1 MSGIFGIYYC
11 DQRPAKLDDLQHMLD
26 ILAHRGSDGA
36 DIWWDGPIGL
46 GHRML
51 WSTPESL
58 LEKLPAV
65 KGSLI
70 ITADARIDNRDELIE
85 SLKLDSRP
93 SEKITDSDIILAAYV
108 HWGEACPE
116 KLLGD
121 FAFAIWD
128 GDKQQLFC
136 ARDHF
141 GVKPFYYYAS
151 ESCVVFATEI
161 KAIFCI
167 SEVPRRLN
175 EVRIG
180 DYLSFMFHDVAITS
194 YQDIFRLP
202 PASTMTANANGI
214 KLKQYWVLDPDR
226 ELPPASN
233 EEYAAQFREI
243 FTKAVDCRL
252 RSAYEVGTTLSG
264 GLDSSSITG
273 TARNLMAKQ
282 GREPLHTFSAVFDK
296 LADCDERKYIEPILA
311 QGRLKHHYVQGN
323 KISPL
328 EQIEKMFWHQDEA
341 FCAPNWFMNWPLYG
355 EIQQQGVRIVL
366 DGFDGDT
373 TVSDGYGYLSELAK
387 ADRWLTFA
395 GEIRRLAKAF
405 DGSFW
410 QMLWSYVYQYRVRPL
425 MAKFRLLRIIRK
437 VGQRA
442 LHFVRP
448 ESPLAINSSANSLT
462 FSSLINPEFSHRM
475 SMVERHQDWRKM
487 QGHSGLDERQRHYR
501 NIAKQGLPPFALEVM
516 DKSMAAFG
524 IEPRYPFWDKR
535 LVEFCLALP
544 SNQKLNQ
551 GWNRVIMRRAMS
563 GILPI
568 EVQWRMGKTDFSP
581 NLTEGLV
588 GDRPRLDKAITQL
601 GALENYLDVKAIQET
616 YQRFIAEPSH
626 GGARQLWTVLS
637 LSLWLNYVVK
647 QGVVNQSIVD
657 QSALSLE
664 FLSQGKSK
672 VSSSV

>member
-11 DQRPAKLDDLQHMLD
+11 DQRPAKLDDLQRMLD

-36 DIWWDGPIGL
+36 DIWWNGPVGL

-65 KGSLI
+65 KGSLTV
-70 ITADARIDNRDELIE
+70 TADARIDNRDELIE
-85 SLKLDSRP
+85 SLKLNGRP
-93 SEKITDSDIILAAYV
+93 SEKITDSDIILAAYAR
-108 HWGEACPE
+108 WGEACPE
-116 KLLGD
+116 ELLGD

-128 GDKQQLFC
+128 GAKQQLFC

-167 SEVPRRLN
+167 PEVPRRLN
-175 EVRIG
+175 EVRVG
-180 DYLSFMFHDVAITS
+180 DYLSSMFHDVAITS

-202 PASTMTANANGI
+202 PANTMTVNANGI
-214 KLKQYWVLDPDR
+214 KLKQYWALDPDR
-226 ELPPASN
+226 ELPPASD
-233 EEYAAQFREI
+233 EEYAAQFRKI
-243 FTKAVDCRL
+243 FTQAVGCRL
-252 RSAYEVGTTLSG
+252 RSTYELGTTLSG

-273 TARNLMAKQ
+273 TARDFLAKEKRQ
-282 GREPLHTFSAVFDK
+282 PLHTFSAVFDGIP
-296 LADCDERKYIEPILA
+296 DCDERVYIESILS
-311 QGRLKHHYVQGN
+311 QGGLKHHYVQGD

-341 FCAPNWFMNWPLYG
+341 FCAPNWFMNWTLYG
-355 EIQQQGVRIVL
+355 EIQHKGVRVVL

-387 ADRWLTFA
+387 ADRWLA
-395 GEIRRLAKAF
+395 LAKESRRLAKAF

-410 QMLWSYVYQYRVRPL
+410 QLLWNYVHHYRVKPL
-425 MAKFRLLRIIRK
+425 MDRFRLFRIIRK
-437 VGQRA
+437 VSQGA
-442 LHFVRP
+442 LRLVRQENP
-448 ESPLAINSSANSLT
+448 PSVNSSINSLSGSP
-462 FSSLINPEFSHRM
+462 FINPELSHQLNM
-475 SMVERHQDWRKM
+475 MERRQAWKKM
-487 QGHSGLDERQRHYR
+487 QGHFGLHERQRHYR
-501 NIAKQGLPPFALEVM
+501 NIAKQGLPPFILEMM
-516 DKSMAAFG
+516 DKTMAAFG
-524 IEPRYPFWDKR
+524 LEPRYPFWDKR

-563 GILPI
+563 GTLPT

-588 GDRPRLDKAITQL
+588 GDRLRLDKAITQL
-601 GALENYLDVKAIQET
+601 GALENYLNVKAIKET
-616 YQRFIAEPSH
+616 YQCFLLDPSH
-626 GGARQLWTVLS
+626 IGARQLWTALS
-637 LSLWLNYVVK
+637 LSLWMNYVVN
-647 QGVVNQSIVD
+647 QGVVNQD
-657 QSALSLE
+657 ALPLE
-664 FLSQGKSK
+664 PLSQGKPK

>member
-11 DQRPAKLDDLQHMLD
+11 DQRPAKPDDLQPMLD

-36 DIWWDGPIGL
+36 DIWWNGPVGL

-65 KGSLI
+65 KGSLT
-70 ITADARIDNRDELIE
+70 ITADARIDNRDELIA
-85 SLKLDSRP
+85 SLVLNSLP
-93 SEKITDSDIILAAYV
+93 PEKITDSDIILAAYAQ
-108 HWGEACPE
+108 WGEACPE

-151 ESCVVFATEI
+151 ELCVVFATEI

-167 SEVPRRLN
+167 PEVPRQLN
-175 EVRIG
+175 EVRVG
-180 DYLSFMFHDVAITS
+180 DYLLSMFHDVAITS
-194 YQDIFRLP
+194 YQNIFRLP
-202 PASTMTANANGI
+202 PANTITINANGI
-214 KLKQYWVLDPDR
+214 KLKQYWALDPDR

-243 FTKAVDCRL
+243 FTQAVDCRL
-252 RSAYEVGTTLSG
+252 RSAYELGTTLSG

-273 TARNLMAKQ
+273 TARNLMANQ
-282 GREPLHTFSAVFDK
+282 GRQSLHTFSAVFDE

-311 QGRLKHHYVQGN
+311 QGGLKHHYVQGD

-328 EQIEKMFWHQDEA
+328 EQIDKMFWHQDEA

-355 EIQQQGVRIVL
+355 EIQQQGVRVVL

-373 TVSDGYGYLSELAK
+373 TVSDGYGYLSELAR
-387 ADRWLTFA
+387 ADRWLAFA

-405 DGSFW
+405 GGSFW
-410 QMLWSYVYQYRVRPL
+410 QMLWSYVHQYRVKPL
-425 MAKFRLLRIIRK
+425 IARFRLLRIIRK
-437 VGQRA
+437 VGQGA
-442 LHFVRP
+442 LRLVWQ
-448 ESPLAINSSANSLT
+448 ESPPSVNSSAGSP
-462 FSSLINPEFSHRM
+462 FIDPEFSRRM
-475 SMVERHQDWRKM
+475 HMMERHQGWRKT
-487 QGHSGLDERQRHYR
+487 QGHSGLHERERHYR

-524 IEPRYPFWDKR
+524 LEPRYPFWDKR

-551 GWNRVIMRRAMS
+551 GWNRVVMRRAMS

-588 GDRPRLDKAITQL
+588 GDRPRLDKAIAQL
-601 GALENYLDVKAIQET
+601 GTLKHSLDVKAVEEI
-616 YQRFIAEPSH
+616 YQRFLAEPSH

-637 LSLWLNYVVK
+637 LSLWLNYIAK
-647 QGVVNQSIVD
+647 QGVVNQDIVD
-657 QSALSLE
+657 QGALSLE
-664 FLSQGKSK
+664 SLSKGKSK